1 MSRFSLLTLF
11 IVLTIALSACGTA
24 APAASAP
31 APDAYTSPNLVTTYE
46 NALPARMQLAL
57 GTLKLAETSTPVSAE
72 QAAKFLPLWQA
83 LQSMTSSGNS
93 ASAEVN
99 ALLGQIEATFSA
111 EQLAAIKDMKMTFS
125 DMTSWASAN
134 GVTLGSGSGQP
145 GQGQGMSAEARAT
158 RQTENGKT
166 GESGPSNGASAA
178 LTNAAI
184 KYLQT
189 LK

>member
-1 MSRFSLLTLF
+1 MSRFSLLTL
-11 IVLTIALSACGTA
+11 ILLLAVVLSACGAA
-24 APAASAP
+24 APAATAP
-31 APDAYTSPNLVTTYE
+31 SSETYTSPNLVTTYE
-46 NALPARMQLAL
+46 NALPARMQLSL
-57 GTLKLAETSTPVSAE
+57 GTIKLAETNTPVTAE

-83 LQSMTSSGNS
+83 LQSMTTSGNS

-99 ALLGQIEATFSA
+99 AMLGQIEALFSA
-111 EQLAAIKDMKMTFS
+111 EQLAAIKNMKMTFS
-125 DMTSWASAN
+125 DMTGWASAN

-158 RQTENGKT
+158 RQAENGKT

-178 LTNAAI
+178 LTAAAI
-184 KYLQT
+184 KYLET

>member
-1 MSRFSLLTLF
+1 MSRFSLLSL
-11 IVLTIALSACGTA
+11 ILLLAVALSACGAA

-31 APDAYTSPNLVTTYE
+31 ATDSYTSPNLDVTYA
-46 NALPARMQLAL
+46 NALPARMQLSL
-57 GTLKLAETSTPVSAE
+57 GTLKLAESSTPVTAE

-83 LQSMTSSGNS
+83 LQSMTTSGNS

-99 ALLGQIEATFSA
+99 ALLSQIEAIFSA
-111 EQLAAIKDMKMTFS
+111 EQRAAIKGMQITFA
-125 DMTSWASAN
+125 DMTTWAAAN

-158 RQTENGKT
+158 RQAENGKT
-166 GESGPSNGASAA
+166 GTGGPGNGASAA
-178 LTNAAI
+178 LTAAAI
-184 KYLQT
+184 KYLET

>member
-11 IVLTIALSACGTA
+11 IVLAVALSACGTA
-24 APAASAP
+24 APAPVSS
-31 APDAYTSPNLVTTYE
+31 PDAYNSPNLDTTYT
-46 NALPARMQLAL
+46 NALPARMQLSL
-57 GTLKLAETSTPVSAE
+57 GTLKLAETSTPVTPE

-99 ALLGQIEATFSA
+99 ALLAQIESIFSA
-111 EQLAAIKDMKMTFS
+111 EQLVAIKGMKLTFT
-125 DMTSWASAN
+125 DMTTWASAN

-145 GQGQGMSAEARAT
+145 GQGMGLSPEAKAT
-158 RQTENGKT
+158 RQAENGKT
-166 GESGPSNGASAA
+166 GGGPANGASAA
-178 LTNAAI
+178 LTSAAI
-184 KYLQT
+184 KYLET

>member
-11 IVLTIALSACGTA
+11 IVLAVALSACGTA
-24 APAASAP
+24 APAASVSS
-31 APDAYTSPNLVTTYE
+31 PDAYTSPNLENTYA
-46 NALPARMQLAL
+46 NALPARMQLSL
-57 GTLKLAETSTPVSAE
+57 GTLKLADTSTPVTPE
-72 QAAKFLPLWQA
+72 PAAKFLPLWQA

-99 ALLGQIEATFSA
+99 ALLGQIEAIFSA
-111 EQLAAIKDMKMTFS
+111 EQLTAIKGMKLTFT

-145 GQGQGMSAEARAT
+145 GQGQGMSPEAKAT
-158 RQTENGKT
+158 RQAENGKT
-166 GESGPSNGASAA
+166 GGGPANGASAA
-178 LTNAAI
+178 LTGATI
-184 KYLQT
+184 KYLEA

>member
-1 MSRFSLLTLF
+1 MSRFSLFSLF
-11 IVLTIALSACGTA
+11 LIIAIALTACGTA

-31 APDAYTSPNLVTTYE
+31 SPDSYTSPNLVTTYE
-46 NALPARMQLAL
+46 NALPARMQLSL
-57 GTLKLAETSTPVSAE
+57 GTLKLAETTTPVSVE

-83 LQSMTSSGNS
+83 LQSMTTSGNS

-99 ALLGQIEATFSA
+99 SLLGQIEAIFTP
-111 EQLAAIKDMKMTFS
+111 EQLNSIKGMKMTFT
-125 DMTSWASAN
+125 DMTTWASAN

-158 RQTENGKT
+158 RQAENGKT
-166 GESGPSNGASAA
+166 GGGPGNGASAA
-178 LTNAAI
+178 LTGATI
-184 KYLQT
+184 KYLET

>member
-1 MSRFSLLTLF
+1 MNRFAFFTLF
-11 IVLTIALSACGTA
+11 LLLAVALSACAPA
-24 APAASAP
+24 APAASA
-31 APDAYTSPNLVTTYE
+31 ASPDAYVSPNLDATYE
-46 NALPARMQLAL
+46 NALPARMQLSL
-57 GTLKLAETSTPVSAE
+57 GTLKLADTGTPVSAE
-72 QAAKFLPLWQA
+72 QAAKLLPLWQA

-99 ALLGQIEATFSA
+99 ALLGQIEAIFSA
-111 EQLAAIKDMKMTFS
+111 EQLAAIKGMKLTFA

-158 RQTENGKT
+158 RQAENGKT
-166 GESGPSNGASAA
+166 GGGPGNGASAA
-178 LTNAAI
+178 LTGAAI
-184 KYLQT
+184 KYLET

>member
-11 IVLTIALSACGTA
+11 VVLAIALSACGA
-24 APAASAP
+24 GAPAVSAP
-31 APDAYTSPNLVTTYE
+31 SPDTYTSPNLDVTYS

-57 GTLKLAETSTPVSAE
+57 GTLKLADTNTPVSAE

-83 LQSMTSSGNS
+83 LQSMTTSGNS

-99 ALLGQIEATFSA
+99 ALLSQIEAVFSA
-111 EQLAAIKDMKMTFS
+111 EQMTAIKDMKMTFT
-125 DMTSWASAN
+125 DMTTWASAN

-158 RQTENGKT
+158 RQAENGKT
-166 GESGPSNGASAA
+166 GESGPGSGASAA
-178 LTNAAI
+178 LTSAAI
-184 KYLQT
+184 KYLET

>member
-1 MSRFSLLTLF
+1 MSRLSLLTLV
-11 IVLTIALSACGTA
+11 IILAVTIAACGSA
-24 APAASAP
+24 APAVAATTS
-31 APDAYTSPNLVTTYE
+31 DTYSSPNLVTSYE
-46 NALPARMQLAL
+46 NALPARMQLSL
-57 GTLKLAETSTPVSAE
+57 GTLKLAETGTPVTQE
-72 QAAKFLPLWQA
+72 QASKFLPLWQA

-99 ALLGQIEATFSA
+99 ALLGQIEAIFSA
-111 EQLAAIKDMKMTFS
+111 EQLTAIKGMKMTFA

-158 RQTENGKT
+158 RQAENGKT
-166 GESGPSNGASAA
+166 GESGQSNGASAA
-178 LTNAAI
+178 LTGAAI
-184 KYLQT
+184 KYIQS